1 MDIFSGIEH
10 RILKEVDLNREY
22 SGIEYDSRKIKKD
35 YIFVALDGANVD
47 GHNFIDSAVENG
59 ATCII
64 VSKEV
69 ELKHN
74 VSYVLVENLRQ
85 KLGYIA
91 SNFFDWPQRKLKIVG
106 VTGTNGKTSSTYM
119 IEKLMG
125 DTPLTRI
132 GTIEYKI
139 GNEVFEAVNTTPES
153 LDLIKIFYKS
163 VKKNIE
169 YVIMEVS
176 SHSLEMGRV
185 EVIDFDFASF
195 TNLTQD
201 HLDYH
206 LNMENYF

>member
-85 KLGYIA
+85 LATK
-91 SNFFDWPQRKLKIVG
+91 KI
-106 VTGTNGKTSSTYM
+106 
-119 IEKLMG
+119 
-125 DTPLTRI
+125 
-132 GTIEYKI
+132 
-139 GNEVFEAVNTTPES
+139 
-153 LDLIKIFYKS
+153 
-163 VKKNIE
+163 KNCWS
-169 YVIMEVS
+169 Y
-176 SHSLEMGRV
+176 R
-185 EVIDFDFASF
+185 
-195 TNLTQD
+195 N
-201 HLDYH
+201 
-206 LNMENYF
+206 